1 MNNIAEILKVGSKYS
16 FVRYKGCNH
25 ASIIDTN
32 KLIRKA
38 KREEKELTKNKKVDV
53 VINYYDIDIYQL

>member
-1 MNNIAEILKVGSKYS
+1 MNNIAEILKVGSRYS

-25 ASIIDTN
+25 ASIIDTD

-38 KREEKELTKNKKVDV
+38 RKEENKLYKNKKADV